1 MKWAVYIFSL
11 LWRLWFFVVFS
22 LIFLLFI
29 PSLFFFTAIIKN
41 QRYICIQ
48 TKYWSKL
55 SLFFS
60 GIIIKAE
67 WEEAL
72 SNKEKY
78 IICPN
83 HTSTLDIPL
92 VLSVMPISLMYMGK
106 SELAKIP
113 FFGYF
118 YRKNTILVNR
128 LKIKD
133 TYAAFIKAKEK
144 INQGLNVCIFPE
156 GGIPNK
162 KIFLKKFK
170 NGAFRLA
177 IENDIKIIPV
187 SIADNKFL
195 FPKEYYKGYP
205 GIARIKIHKPISKNI
220 LKEKTPDELNNITY
234 NIIFEQLKKYE
245 GR

>member
-11 LWRLWFFVVFS
+11 LWRLWFFVVFI

-29 PSLFFFTAIIKN
+29 PSLFFFTAIKKN

-55 SLFFS
+55 TLFFS

-67 WEEAL
+67 WEEIL

-113 FFGYF
+113 LFGYF

-144 INQGLNVCIFPE
+144 ITQ
-156 GGIPNK
+156 
-162 KIFLKKFK
+162 
-170 NGAFRLA
+170 
-177 IENDIKIIPV
+177 
-187 SIADNKFL
+187 
-195 FPKEYYKGYP
+195 
-205 GIARIKIHKPISKNI
+205 
-220 LKEKTPDELNNITY
+220 
-234 NIIFEQLKKYE
+234 
-245 GR
+245 